1 MSGDPK
7 FEGSQSVPDFP
18 YARYAEL
25 LGFQGLTVDQ
35 PGDVGPAWDE
45 ALRADRPVV
54 LEVYTDPE
62 VPPMPPHLKFEQAKS
77 YLAALRKGDP
87 EALGMIRASTRD
99 FLAQWWPKRD

>member
-7 FEGSQSVPDFP
+7 FEGSQSIPDFP

-35 PGDVGPAWDE
+35 PDDVGPAWDE

-62 VPPMPPHLKFEQAKS
+62 MPPMPPHVSLEQAKS
-77 YLAALRKGDP
+77 YLTALRKGDP
-87 EALGMIRASTRD
+87 EALDMIRASARD